1 MKINLTVRMRN
12 PWFWISLAGV
22 ILTAMGRSPE
32 SFTSWAAVFGA
43 LGEVASN
50 PYMLGSVALAVLGV
64 FIDPTT
70 EGICDSCQALTYEKP
85 KGEQS

>member
-1 MKINLTVRMRN
+1 MKLNLTVRMKN

-22 ILTAMGRSPE
+22 ILTAMGESPE
-32 SFTSWAAVFGA
+32 NFTSWGSILIA
-43 LGEVASN
+43 LTELLGN

-70 EGICDSCQALTYEKP
+70 AGVCDSKQALGYEKP
-85 KGEQS
+85 KEDT